1 MKVALIRNDVVEW
14 RSLADDIPWSVPVES
29 RRSETLISHLHEN
42 PVEAVLGT
50 NTTEGLERACAIRK
64 DESFVDL
71 PIVVLAPDQFPALLS
86 RKVQEDLRQQWTS
99 LWTNSQDS
107 VYPPRRLHVDQR
119 AREIWM
125 EGTYQCCS
133 PMEFRLFLFL
143 LQYPR
148 IVFCREELVK
158 RARLAEGPVDARI
171 IDVLIRRLRRKIEV
185 IAQAPRNLRTVQRLG
200 YLFDYEGDTFIDV
213 ETNTPIQ
220 PWAYPPV
227 VTFCSSHV
235 Y

>member
-1 MKVALIRNDVVEW
+1 
-14 RSLADDIPWSVPVES
+14 
-29 RRSETLISHLHEN
+29 
-42 PVEAVLGT
+42 
-50 NTTEGLERACAIRK
+50 
-64 DESFVDL
+64 
-71 PIVVLAPDQFPALLS
+71 
-86 RKVQEDLRQQWTS
+86 
-99 LWTNSQDS
+99 
-107 VYPPRRLHVDQR
+107 
-119 AREIWM
+119 
-125 EGTYQCCS
+125 
-133 PMEFRLFLFL
+133 MEFRLFLFL

-220 PWAYPPV
+220 PWAYLPV